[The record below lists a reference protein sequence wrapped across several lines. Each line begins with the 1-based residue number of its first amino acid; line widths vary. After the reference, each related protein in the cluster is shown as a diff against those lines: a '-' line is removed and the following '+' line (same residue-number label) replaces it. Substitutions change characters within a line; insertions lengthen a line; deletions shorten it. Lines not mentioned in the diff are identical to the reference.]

1 MLDDLRLYK
10 EEKAQQDH
18 DDTTSLCVPSKTQK
32 NWPRKCFQ
40 TNEIKSVE
48 FTMMCWEILV
58 DSEEEEKTRKVID
71 CGEEMNYD
79 REKQD
84 DEKDDEEH
92 VESTVY
98 MGARLNIPVEVLK
111 LGVDDDTS
119 TLVTQETLVK
129 KLVNITNIQ
138 AERQCITKDARN
150 DGKNPSEQDDKKH
163 TVRTHPLENSL
174 PRNCND
180 DLKDYGESCIDNN
193 LGREKEWK
201 KKAKNTKEVIH
212 IGFDTD
218 DDVEGQPKNAN
229 DAKAEGNVQVKKKIV
244 H

>member
-1 MLDDLRLYK
+1 MIDLCNESHVRLDDLRLYK

-18 DDTTSLCVPSKTQK
+18 DDMTSLSVSSEMQK

-40 TNEIKSVE
+40 TNENKSVE

-58 DSEEEEKTRKVID
+58 DSEEEEKTRKMID

-79 REKQD
+79 KEKQD

-98 MGARLNIPVEVLK
+98 MGNRLNIPVEVLK

-119 TLVTQETLVK
+119 TLVTQETLMK
-129 KLVNITNIQ
+129 KLVYITNIQ

-150 DGKNPSEQDDKKH
+150 DGKNPSEQDDKKR

-174 PRNCND
+174 P
-180 DLKDYGESCIDNN
+180 
-193 LGREKEWK
+193 
-201 KKAKNTKEVIH
+201 
-212 IGFDTD
+212 
-218 DDVEGQPKNAN
+218 
-229 DAKAEGNVQVKKKIV
+229 
-244 H
+244 